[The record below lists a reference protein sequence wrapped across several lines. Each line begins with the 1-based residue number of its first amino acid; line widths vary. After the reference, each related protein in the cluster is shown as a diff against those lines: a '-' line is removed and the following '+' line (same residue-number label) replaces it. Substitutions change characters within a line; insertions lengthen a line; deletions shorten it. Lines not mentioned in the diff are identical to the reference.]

1 MAQYC
6 LQIREQSGQ
15 QVGTNNDSM
24 SPCIPRAQSLHVCR
38 RAAMQQLADAA
49 MEREA
54 YAEEVSLFSATGSGS
69 VSDASSVRS
78 ANLHL
83 KRP

>member
-1 MAQYC
+1 
-6 LQIREQSGQ
+6 
-15 QVGTNNDSM
+15 
-24 SPCIPRAQSLHVCR
+24 
-38 RAAMQQLADAA
+38 MQQLADAA